1 MLSEQEQFQRQSVRH
16 FKIGLVF
23 LYSFALLYSLGPFFA
38 WLLLAGVLYGFAFA
52 IYYRNLSP
60 PKVESNQDEW
70 SNPGEE
76 SAEVG
81 SVNQESIKKILRF
94 VPLILGSVV
103 IIGAVTI
110 IFSTDNKPADEQDT
124 SQTNEISL
132 TEKLRQDPKD
142 VEALVNLG
150 NEYYNTNQH
159 DSALF
164 YYNQALKIKPDY
176 KEACY
181 NIALDYYSQAK
192 YSEAISAIDKCLQQH
207 PEYGEAWQLKGDCTY
222 YLKKEDDALILYE
235 KAYSMGTRNAYL
247 SHMLAYLYD
256 VRNNTSKAIEF
267 YKEAIQQDSSKVEV
281 YKRLAELVPEKAEW
295 YLKKSKQ

>member
-1 MLSEQEQFQRQSVRH
+1 MLTEQEQFQRLSIRH

-70 SNPGEE
+70 TNPGEE

-103 IIGAVTI
+103 IIGAVAI
-110 IFSTDNKPADEQDT
+110 IFSSGNTPADEQET
-124 SQTNEISL
+124 SQTNEVSL
-132 TEKLRQDPKD
+132 TEKIRQNPKD
-142 VEALVNLG
+142 AEALVNLG

-159 DSALF
+159 DSAL
-164 YYNQALKIKPDY
+164 YYYKQALKIKPDY